1 MVTHGREQSRCS
13 IKRQGKHLWESDFFF
28 KAVEIITS
36 ETHYRLTYP
45 VSDAEW
51 LIRCRGGNFTLH
63 VSLLN

>member
-1 MVTHGREQSRCS
+1 MDVSSPVVPLNVRVSICGRA
-13 IKRQGKHLWESDFFF
+13 IFFF
-28 KAVEIITS
+28 KAVEIIAS

-51 LIRCRGGNFTLH
+51 LIRRRGGNFTLH